1 MVPLEVL
8 AVYEKKLREATIAV
22 QDRLFLQTKEVIEGE
37 SFVRTLARKNL
48 MQEQPNQIR
57 EAMIKGYVEMSH
69 INLMIASEC
78 LHAEYEAQHM
88 VERLVSGDDTLNVKR
103 GDVFF
108 ADLSPVIG
116 SEQGGTRPVLII
128 QNDIGN
134 RFSPTVII
142 AAITAQIQKA
152 KLPTHV
158 EINAEKYGFERDSV
172 ILLEQ
177 VRTID
182 KSRLTDRIT
191 QLDHAVMEKVD
202 GALMI
207 SLGLVKF

>member
-1 MVPLEVL
+1 M
-8 AVYEKKLREATIAV
+8 
-22 QDRLFLQTKEVIEGE
+22 
-37 SFVRTLARKNL
+37 
-48 MQEQPNQIR
+48 
-57 EAMIKGYVEMSH
+57 
-69 INLMIASEC
+69 
-78 LHAEYEAQHM
+78 
-88 VERLVSGDDTLNVKR
+88 
-103 GDVFF
+103 
-108 ADLSPVIG
+108 
-116 SEQGGTRPVLII
+116 II

-158 EINAEKYGFERDSV
+158 EINAKKYGFERDSV

-177 VRTID
+177 LRTID

-191 QLDHAVMEKVD
+191 QLDEALMEKVD
-202 GALMI
+202 IALAI

>member
-1 MVPLEVL
+1 MV
-8 AVYEKKLREATIAV
+8 
-22 QDRLFLQTKEVIEGE
+22 
-37 SFVRTLARKNL
+37 
-48 MQEQPNQIR
+48 
-57 EAMIKGYVEMSH
+57 
-69 INLMIASEC
+69 
-78 LHAEYEAQHM
+78 
-88 VERLVSGDDTLNVKR
+88 
-103 GDVFF
+103 
-108 ADLSPVIG
+108 G
-116 SEQGGTRPVLII
+116 SEQGRTRPVLII

-158 EINAEKYGFERDSV
+158 EIDAKKYGFERDSV

-177 VRTID
+177 LRTID

-191 QLDHAVMEKVD
+191 QLDAKLMQEVD
-202 GALMI
+202 IALNI